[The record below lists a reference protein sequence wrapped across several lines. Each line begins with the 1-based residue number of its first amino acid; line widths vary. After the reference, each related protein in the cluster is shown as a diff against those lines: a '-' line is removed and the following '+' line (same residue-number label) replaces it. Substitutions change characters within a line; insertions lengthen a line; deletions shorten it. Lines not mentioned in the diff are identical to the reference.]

1 MNQKTDPAV
10 YGRAQANR
18 AEELLR
24 RYPSISVEESVEVIH
39 FLKHG
44 QFIEV
49 GRVTAI
55 PELRNNLD
63 AFRQEHR
70 RAFSLGVL
78 DYIKFMLISIVPIA
92 LLVWFLWP
100 SGTK

>member
-1 MNQKTDPAV
+1 MNKKTDPAAD
-10 YGRAQANR
+10 GRAQAER

-24 RYPSISVEESVEVIH
+24 RYPSISFEETAELLK

-44 QFIEV
+44 QILEV

-55 PELRNNLD
+55 PELRNNVE

-70 RAFSLGVL
+70 RAFSLGAW
-78 DYIKFMLISIVPIA
+78 DYIKFTLISIVPMA
-92 LLVWFLWP
+92 LLVWLLWP